1 MRERI
6 LDAKRKR
13 WFLAHFR
20 PEIKKLC
27 VVCTY
32 ADMDEFLASTIEV
45 EKIMGEIGKMPFEPL
60 KDEQEDEKNINKMV
74 DSCSK

>member
-1 MRERI
+1 VRGRI

-20 PEIKKLC
+20 PKLC

-32 ADMDEFLASTIEV
+32 TNMDEFLASTIEV
-45 EKIMGEIGKMPFEPL
+45 EKVMGEIGEMPFEPL
-60 KDEQEDEKNINKMV
+60 KDEQEDEMNERKTSTKW
-74 DSCSK
+74 

>member
-1 MRERI
+1 VRGRI

-27 VVCTY
+27 VVRTY

-45 EKIMGEIGKMPFEPL
+45 DKVMGEIGEMPFEPL
-60 KDEQEDEKNINKMV
+60 KDEREDEMNERKTSTKW
-74 DSCSK
+74 

>member
-1 MRERI
+1 VRGRI

-32 ADMDEFLASTIEV
+32 ADMDEFLASTIKV
-45 EKIMGEIGKMPFEPL
+45 EKVMGEIGEMPFEPL
-60 KDEQEDEKNINKMV
+60 KDEREDEMNERKTSTKW
-74 DSCSK
+74 